1 MSHVRM
7 SHVTYWNESCRILRC
22 VYVTYN
28 GLCHIQR
35 GGDETTPQPSLM
47 STLPHTYTTT
57 HCHALQH
64 TTTHYNTLQHT
75 ASHCNIHN
83 TLQNAATRTNTL
95 QHAQHTHHTFPPPLN
110 TISMSISPLP
120 HAYTVTHYNKL
131 QHTTTHCNTLQHTVP
146 HCNTPILLLFIRR
159 GERAFA
165 ITVLE
170 SCVCVCVCVIVRLCV
185 RLCVCV

>member
-1 MSHVRM
+1 MSNIAM
-7 SHVTYWNESCRILRC
+7 C
-22 VYVTYN
+22 YVTYN
-28 GLCHIQR
+28 GLCQIQR

-131 QHTTTHCNTLQHTVP
+131 QHTTTHCNTLQHTVTVEKRNREDQLIHMQYTAT
-146 HCNTPILLLFIRR
+146 HCQTLQQWKNR
-159 GERAFA
+159 
-165 ITVLE
+165 
-170 SCVCVCVCVIVRLCV
+170 VRPRIEKSHCGRTRV
-185 RLCVCV
+185 